1 MLSKA
6 RKSRGIKLRRSVLS
20 PKPMK
25 NLDLP
30 DFLRENRILLGKYA
44 EKHGYTIADEI
55 PKFSQANL
63 LAVQKSP
70 ERFAEQGV

>member
-1 MLSKA
+1 
-6 RKSRGIKLRRSVLS
+6 
-20 PKPMK
+20 MK